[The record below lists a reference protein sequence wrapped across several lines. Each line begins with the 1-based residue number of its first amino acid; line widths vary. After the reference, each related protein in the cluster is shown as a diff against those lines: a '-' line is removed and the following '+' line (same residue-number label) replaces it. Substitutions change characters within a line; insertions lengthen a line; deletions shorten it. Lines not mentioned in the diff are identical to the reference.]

1 MAANYVTSALEALGF
16 DVQSC
21 CNELAFWALRADDH
35 PDAYDAWNAA
45 FHHRNTPPTV
55 HDVEWCNALELIG
68 LSLHID
74 NRSAEA
80 GTYLQEALAY
90 KERTLSHGNKRVYES
105 LVGVARALVAREK
118 HKEAEAYLRRALDGY
133 RRLFPEENKESLQ
146 ITSELAYILACEGT
160 SCSIREAETLARQT
174 LKMRERVLGRT
185 QQETVESVW
194 TLGFVME
201 KAGTRGDA
209 KHLYERAYKEGSR
222 LLGENHVDV
231 LDYKSDLER
240 LRIDDHEVI
249 QYLLL

>member
-90 KERTLSHGNKRVYES
+90 KERTL
-105 LVGVARALVAREK
+105 
-118 HKEAEAYLRRALDGY
+118 
-133 RRLFPEENKESLQ
+133 
-146 ITSELAYILACEGT
+146 
-160 SCSIREAETLARQT
+160 
-174 LKMRERVLGRT
+174 
-185 QQETVESVW
+185 
-194 TLGFVME
+194 
-201 KAGTRGDA
+201 
-209 KHLYERAYKEGSR
+209 
-222 LLGENHVDV
+222 
-231 LDYKSDLER
+231 
-240 LRIDDHEVI
+240 
-249 QYLLL
+249 

>member
-45 FHHRNTPPTV
+45 FHHRNTSPTV
-55 HDVEWCNALELIG
+55 HDVEWCNALELIS

-133 RRLFPEENKESLQ
+133 RRLFLEENKESLQ
-146 ITSELAYILACEGT
+146 TISELAYILACEGR
-160 SCSIREAETLARQT
+160 SCSIREAETLARQM
-174 LKMRERVLGRT
+174 LKMRER
-185 QQETVESVW
+185 
-194 TLGFVME
+194 GF
-201 KAGTRGDA
+201 
-209 KHLYERAYKEGSR
+209 
-222 LLGENHVDV
+222 
-231 LDYKSDLER
+231 
-240 LRIDDHEVI
+240 
-249 QYLLL
+249 

>member
-90 KERTLSHGNKRVYES
+90 KERTLSHGNKRVHILLDTGS
-105 LVGVARALVAREK
+105 GDIS
-118 HKEAEAYLRRALDGY
+118 EADVED
-133 RRLFPEENKESLQ
+133 
-146 ITSELAYILACEGT
+146 
-160 SCSIREAETLARQT
+160 
-174 LKMRERVLGRT
+174 ER
-185 QQETVESVW
+185 
-194 TLGFVME
+194 
-201 KAGTRGDA
+201 
-209 KHLYERAYKEGSR
+209 EGSR
-222 LLGENHVDV
+222 KNAARDGRKCMDIGVCNGEGWEKRGREASVR
-231 LDYKSDLER
+231 EG
-240 LRIDDHEVI
+240 I
-249 QYLLL
+249 

>member
-1 MAANYVTSALEALGF
+1 M
-16 DVQSC
+16 
-21 CNELAFWALRADDH
+21 
-35 PDAYDAWNAA
+35 
-45 FHHRNTPPTV
+45 
-55 HDVEWCNALELIG
+55 
-68 LSLHID
+68 
-74 NRSAEA
+74 
-80 GTYLQEALAY
+80 Y
-90 KERTLSHGNKRVYES
+90 KS
-105 LVGVARALVAREK
+105 LVGVARALVAQEK

-133 RRLFPEENKESLQ
+133 RRLFPEESKESLQ

-222 LLGENHVDV
+222 LLGDNHVDV

-240 LRIDDHEVI
+240 LRIEDDEVI